1 MSRQLLQGVQAE
13 QLQVHMFFRIL
24 RLGLGN

>member
-13 QLQVHMFFRIL
+13 HLQVHVFFRIL
-24 RLGLGN
+24 RLDLGS